1 MFKDKLIRGTFILTI
16 TGLSTRFLGF
26 FFRMF
31 LSHTFGAEQV
41 GLYQLI
47 FPIYGLCF
55 SLSCAGIETA
65 LSRCVAQKIAKNEI
79 HTANRLLFQ
88 ALCCSLFLSLI
99 LSFLLRNYAS
109 WFSINILNDKR
120 CETLLFALSYALPFA
135 SIHSCIVGYYLGQ
148 RQTKIPAISQLL
160 EQVGRIGTVYIIY
173 RICLNTHKDASILIA
188 VIGITIGEI
197 LATLYCLRSIP
208 LTPSFRLNLTS
219 ELFSLAL
226 PLTSS
231 RVFMNVLQSIE
242 TISIP
247 IRLQLYGYSKGDA
260 LSTYGILTGM
270 AFPCIFF
277 PTAITSS
284 VSTMLLPTV
293 ADIQATD
300 NRKQLSTLI
309 RKVILFGLGLGSVC
323 GIGFLLLGP
332 FIGDVLFDNALA
344 GSYLQTLAWIC
355 PFMYLN
361 TILISVINGLGK
373 ASQTLLINMISV
385 SIRIGGVW
393 FAIPKFGMQGY
404 LWGLLGSQ
412 LLACGLC
419 MRQLFVYI
427 KKRTL

>member
-1 MFKDKLIRGTFILTI
+1 MLKNKLIRGTFILTI

-65 LSRCVAQKIAKNEI
+65 LSRCVAQKTAKNDSLSAD
-79 HTANRLLFQ
+79 HLLFQ

-99 LSFLLRNYAS
+99 LSFSLHHYAS
-109 WFSINILNDKR
+109 WFSTNILDDNR
-120 CETLLFALSYALPFA
+120 CTALLSALSCALPFA
-135 SIHSCIVGYYLGQ
+135 SIHSCIVGYYLGK
-148 RQTKIPAISQLL
+148 RQTKLPALSQLL
-160 EQVGRIGTVYIIY
+160 EQIGRIGAVCIMYQV
-173 RICLNTHKDASILIA
+173 CLNTHQESSILIA
-188 VIGITIGEI
+188 VIGIAFGEI
-197 LATLYCLRSIP
+197 LAALYCLRSVP
-208 LTPSFRLNLTS
+208 LVPSFRPNLFS
-219 ELFSLAL
+219 ELFSLAA

-231 RVFMNVLQSIE
+231 RIFMNILQSIE

-247 IRLQLYGYSKGDA
+247 VRLQMYGYSKGDA

-293 ADIQATD
+293 ADIQAAND
-300 NRKQLSTLI
+300 KKHLSSLI
-309 RKVILFGLGLGSVC
+309 RKVVVFGFGLGSIC
-323 GIGFLLLGP
+323 GIVFLLLGP
-332 FIGDVLFDNALA
+332 LIGTVLFDNSLA
-344 GSYLQTLAWIC
+344 GSYLQTLGWIC

-361 TILISVINGLGK
+361 TILISIINGLGK
-373 ASQTLLINMISV
+373 ASQTLLINALSISF
-385 SIRIGGVW
+385 RISGVW
-393 FAIPKFGMQGY
+393 FAIPRFGMQGY
-404 LWGLLGSQ
+404 LWGLLTSQ

-419 MRQLFVYI
+419 IRHLYTYI
-427 KKRTL
+427 QKNT